1 MDEKDRDI
9 LRMLQDA
16 FPLDPEPYRVLG
28 DKLWIDEVT
37 VISRVARLM
46 QDGVIRHMGP
56 FLNSRKLGYTGML
69 AAIDVPQERID
80 AAAAVINRFPGVTH
94 NYVRGGTPN
103 MWFTLLA
110 PTTEACRQILETIRH
125 ETGVER
131 VWEFPARR
139 MFKVKVELD

>member
-1 MDEKDRDI
+1 
-9 LRMLQDA
+9 
-16 FPLDPEPYRVLG
+16 
-28 DKLWIDEVT
+28 
-37 VISRVARLM
+37 
-46 QDGVIRHMGP
+46 
-56 FLNSRKLGYTGML
+56 ML